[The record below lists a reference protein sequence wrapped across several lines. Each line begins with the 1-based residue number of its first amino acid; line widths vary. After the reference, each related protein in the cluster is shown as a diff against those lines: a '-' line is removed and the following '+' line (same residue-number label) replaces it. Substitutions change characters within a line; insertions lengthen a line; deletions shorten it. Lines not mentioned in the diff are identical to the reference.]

1 MRIRIEVQS
10 ALDKFILPQGYN
22 PYVQGLVNAC
32 IPEDIKWS
40 GIATGTEEAHFKLFT
55 FSQLYA
61 KSVERIDIAPRDG
74 VEADGHVL
82 YQLVMSSPV
91 WFYLS
96 SPSPEFIEALTPRL
110 QQAHDLHLERNLVQS
125 VRVVAAYP
133 VTIPTHGLVTWRI
146 RTISP
151 ITVYQSE
158 SKDSNSAHY
167 FAPDDPLFS
176 KIVLDNAVRKYYAW
190 TQEKAPS
197 DGFSISC
204 LDHTPHL
211 AVISFKDTPVHGYT
225 GRFQL
230 TGDAKL
236 LSFLYES
243 GLGGKNS
250 HGFGMFDI
258 APEGEDDAHWRRRTE
273 EESHE
278 TRRTPSI
285 PMAAAD
291 QDRPDRHERSDN
303 RGQEGHVWH
312 GEHHGAAGESS
323 SSRSPGSR
331 DDRTHTSRPRPQGE
345 HADRPH
351 TERSASDRPRT
362 DRPYSDRPHTDRP
375 SSDRPYSERSHTDR
389 PSSDRPHTDRPY
401 SDGPHTERSASDRP
415 RTDRPYSDR
424 LHTDRPSS
432 DRPYS
437 ERSHTDRPSSD
448 RPHTD
453 RPYSDGP
460 HTERSASD
468 RPRTDRPYSDRL
480 HTDRPYA
487 ERPRTEAP
495 RLDGTPGTSR
505 GTGRPGTDNRR
516 FQSSPRGGT
525 SDRRGSRGTEEPHRK
540 FVSRYAPDI
549 KPVSHEKAATGSYS
563 IWDGKAKTEL
573 PRFVRPDGTESTGGP
588 RPNEHRGGPRPGAS
602 SRSSSGDGRPP
613 GDRRGGSFGT
623 SRPGGSSGSV
633 HRPSGGHGDPR
644 DHRGSKSGPYNH

>member
-22 PYVQGLVNAC
+22 PYVQGLINAC

-61 KSVERIDIAPRDG
+61 KSVERIDTAPRA
-74 VEADGHVL
+74 EAENDGHVH

-110 QQAHDLHLERNLVQS
+110 EQAHDLHLERNLVQS
-125 VRVVAAYP
+125 VRVAAAYL
-133 VTIPTHGLVTWRI
+133 VTLPTHGLVSWRI

-167 FAPDDPLFS
+167 FAPDDPLFA
-176 KIVLDNAVRKYYAW
+176 KLVLDNAVRKYYAW

-258 APEGEDDAHWRRRTE
+258 VPEGEDDAHWRRRTE
-273 EESHE
+273 EESRE
-278 TRRTPSI
+278 VRKAPSTS
-285 PMAAAD
+285 MAAAD
-291 QDRPDRHERSDN
+291 QEKPDRRERSDN

-312 GEHHGAAGESS
+312 GEHHGATEQTGPSKSS
-323 SSRSPGSR
+323 GSR
-331 DDRTHTSRPRPQGE
+331 DDRTHTSRPHTQGE
-345 HADRPH
+345 H
-351 TERSASDRPRT
+351 SDRPRT
-362 DRPYSDRPHTDRP
+362 DRPYSDRPHT
-375 SSDRPYSERSHTDR
+375 
-389 PSSDRPHTDRPY
+389 
-401 SDGPHTERSASDRP
+401 ERSASDRP
-415 RTDRPYSDR
+415 
-424 LHTDRPSS
+424 HTDKAYV
-432 DRPYS
+432 D
-437 ERSHTDRPSSD
+437 
-448 RPHTD
+448 
-453 RPYSDGP
+453 
-460 HTERSASD
+460 
-468 RPRTDRPYSDRL
+468 
-480 HTDRPYA
+480 
-487 ERPRTEAP
+487 RPRTEAP

-516 FQSSPRGGT
+516 VQSSPRGGS
-525 SDRRGSRGTEEPHRK
+525 SDRRGPRGTEEPRRK

-549 KPVSHEKAATGSYS
+549 KPVSHEKASTGSYS
-563 IWDGKAKTEL
+563 IWDGKAKAEL

-588 RPNEHRGGPRPGAS
+588 RPNEHRGGPHPSAS
-602 SRSSSGDGRPP
+602 AHSSSGDGRPQ
-613 GDRRGGSFGT
+613 GDRRGGSFGA
-623 SRPGGSSGSV
+623 SRPAGSSGSV

>member
-74 VEADGHVL
+74 VEADGHVH

-96 SPSPEFIEALTPRL
+96 SPSPEFIEALVPRL
-110 QQAHDLHLERNLVQS
+110 EQAHDLHLERNLVQS

-167 FAPDDPLFS
+167 FAPDDPLFA
-176 KIVLDNAVRKYYAW
+176 KLVLDNAVRKYYAW

-278 TRRTPSI
+278 VRRTPST

-291 QDRPDRHERSDN
+291 QDRPDRRERSDN

-312 GEHHGAAGESS
+312 GEHHGAAGESNP
-323 SSRSPGSR
+323 SRSAGSR

-345 HADRPH
+345 YL
-351 TERSASDRPRT
+351 DRPRT
-362 DRPYSDRPHTDRP
+362 DRPYSDRPHT
-375 SSDRPYSERSHTDR
+375 ERSA
-389 PSSDRPHTDRPY
+389 SDRPHTDRPY
-401 SDGPHTERSASDRP
+401 TDRP
-415 RTDRPYSDR
+415 RT
-424 LHTDRPSS
+424 
-432 DRPYS
+432 
-437 ERSHTDRPSSD
+437 E
-448 RPHTD
+448 
-453 RPYSDGP
+453 G
-460 HTERSASD
+460 
-468 RPRTDRPYSDRL
+468 
-480 HTDRPYA
+480 
-487 ERPRTEAP
+487 P

-516 FQSSPRGGT
+516 FESSARSGS
-525 SDRRGSRGTEEPHRK
+525 SDRRGPRGTEEPRRK

-588 RPNEHRGGPRPGAS
+588 RPNEHRAGPRPGTS
-602 SRSSSGDGRPP
+602 GRSSSGDGRPQ
-613 GDRRGGSFGT
+613 GDRHGGSFGA

-644 DHRGSKSGPYNH
+644 DHRGSKDGPYNH

>member
-74 VEADGHVL
+74 VEADGHVH

-96 SPSPEFIEALTPRL
+96 SPSPEFIEALVPRL
-110 QQAHDLHLERNLVQS
+110 EQAHDLHLERNLVQS

-167 FAPDDPLFS
+167 FAPDDPLFA
-176 KIVLDNAVRKYYAW
+176 KLVLDNAVRKYYAW

-258 APEGEDDAHWRRRTE
+258 VPEGEDDAHWRRRTE
-273 EESHE
+273 EDTHE
-278 TRRTPSI
+278 VRRAPSTPI
-285 PMAAAD
+285 AAAD
-291 QDRPDRHERSDN
+291 QERPDRRERSDN

-312 GEHHGAAGESS
+312 GEHHGATGQTSS
-323 SSRSPGSR
+323 SKSEGSR

-345 HADRPH
+345 HSDRPRTDRPQSDRPH
-351 TERSASDRPRT
+351 TERSASDRPHTDKPYSDRPRT
-362 DRPYSDRPHTDRP
+362 DRPYSDRPK
-375 SSDRPYSERSHTDR
+375 
-389 PSSDRPHTDRPY
+389 
-401 SDGPHTERSASDRP
+401 TE
-415 RTDRPYSDR
+415 
-424 LHTDRPSS
+424 
-432 DRPYS
+432 
-437 ERSHTDRPSSD
+437 
-448 RPHTD
+448 
-453 RPYSDGP
+453 G
-460 HTERSASD
+460 
-468 RPRTDRPYSDRL
+468 
-480 HTDRPYA
+480 
-487 ERPRTEAP
+487 P

-505 GTGRPGTDNRR
+505 GTGRLGTDNRR
-516 FQSSPRGGT
+516 SQSSPRGGT
-525 SDRRGSRGTEEPHRK
+525 SDRRGPRGTEEPHRK

-563 IWDGKAKTEL
+563 IWDSKAKTEL

-602 SRSSSGDGRPP
+602 GRSSSGEGRPQ
-613 GDRRGGSFGT
+613 GDRRGGSFGA
-623 SRPGGSSGSV
+623 SRPSGSSGSV

>member
-74 VEADGHVL
+74 AESDGHVH

-96 SPSPEFIEALTPRL
+96 SPSPEFIEALVPRL
-110 QQAHDLHLERNLVQS
+110 EQAHDLHLERNLVQS
-125 VRVVAAYP
+125 VRVIAAYP
-133 VTIPTHGLVTWRI
+133 VTIPTHGLLSWRI

-151 ITVYQSE
+151 VTVYQSE

-167 FAPDDPLFS
+167 FAPDDPLFA
-176 KIVLDNAVRKYYAW
+176 KLILDNAVRKYYAW

-197 DGFSISC
+197 DGFSITC

-273 EESHE
+273 EESRE
-278 TRRTPSI
+278 VRRVSSR

-291 QDRPDRHERSDN
+291 QEKPDRHERSDN
-303 RGQEGHVWH
+303 RGQEGRVWH
-312 GEHHGAAGESS
+312 GEHHGATGQTGSS
-323 SSRSPGSR
+323 KSPGSR
-331 DDRTHTSRPRPQGE
+331 DDRKHTSRPRPQGGQSDHP
-345 HADRPH
+345 HAERPYSDRPH

-375 SSDRPYSERSHTDR
+375 T
-389 PSSDRPHTDRPY
+389 
-401 SDGPHTERSASDRP
+401 SDRP
-415 RTDRPYSDR
+415 RTDRPY
-424 LHTDRPSS
+424 
-432 DRPYS
+432 
-437 ERSHTDRPSSD
+437 
-448 RPHTD
+448 
-453 RPYSDGP
+453 
-460 HTERSASD
+460 AD
-468 RPRTDRPYSDRL
+468 RPRT
-480 HTDRPYA
+480 
-487 ERPRTEAP
+487 EGP
-495 RLDGTPGTSR
+495 RLDGTPATSR
-505 GTGRPGTDNRR
+505 GTGRPGTDSRK
-516 FQSSPRGGT
+516 FQSA
-525 SDRRGSRGTEEPHRK
+525 SRGPSDHRGPRNSEEPHRK

-588 RPNEHRGGPRPGAS
+588 RPNEHRGGPRPGTS
-602 SRSSSGDGRPP
+602 GRSSSGDGRSQS
-613 GDRRGGSFGT
+613 DRRGGSPGA
-623 SRPGGSSGSV
+623 SRPTGSSGSV

-644 DHRGSKSGPYNH
+644 DHRSSRSGPYNH

>member
-61 KSVERIDIAPRDG
+61 KSVERIDIAPREG
-74 VEADGHVL
+74 VESDGHVH

-96 SPSPEFIEALTPRL
+96 SPSPEFIQALSPRL
-110 QQAHDLHLERNLVQS
+110 EKAHDLHLERNLVQS
-125 VRVVAAYP
+125 VRVSSAYP
-133 VTIPTHGLVTWRI
+133 VAIPDHGLVTWRI
-146 RTISP
+146 RTVSP

-158 SKDSNSAHY
+158 SKDSNSARY
-167 FAPDDPLFS
+167 FAPDDPMFAKL
-176 KIVLDNAVRKYYAW
+176 VLDNAVRKYYAW

-197 DGFSISC
+197 DGFSITC

-230 TGDAKL
+230 TGDARL
-236 LSFLYES
+236 LAFLYES

-273 EESHE
+273 EESRE
-278 TRRTPSI
+278 VRRAPAT

-291 QDRPDRHERSDN
+291 QERPDHRERSDN

-312 GEHHGAAGESS
+312 GEHHGTGGQSS
-323 SSRSPGSR
+323 SSRSAGSR
-331 DDRTHTSRPRPQGE
+331 DDRTHAARPRPQGE
-345 HADRPH
+345 Q
-351 TERSASDRPRT
+351 
-362 DRPYSDRPHTDRP
+362 SDRPHTDHPR
-375 SSDRPYSERSHTDR
+375 
-389 PSSDRPHTDRPY
+389 
-401 SDGPHTERSASDRP
+401 SDRP
-415 RTDRPYSDR
+415 RTE
-424 LHTDRPSS
+424 T
-432 DRPYS
+432 
-437 ERSHTDRPSSD
+437 
-448 RPHTD
+448 
-453 RPYSDGP
+453 
-460 HTERSASD
+460 
-468 RPRTDRPYSDRL
+468 
-480 HTDRPYA
+480 
-487 ERPRTEAP
+487 P
-495 RLDGTPGTSR
+495 RLDGTPSRSR
-505 GTGRPGTDNRR
+505 GTGRPGSDSRK
-516 FQSSPRGGT
+516 FQSASRGGT
-525 SDRRGSRGTEEPHRK
+525 PERRGPRGTEEPRRK

-573 PRFVRPDGTESTGGP
+573 PRFIRPDGTESTGGP
-588 RPNEHRGGPRPGAS
+588 RPNEHRGGPRPGSAD
-602 SRSSSGDGRPP
+602 RSSSGDGRSR
-613 GDRRGGSFGT
+613 GDKRGGSFGAA
-623 SRPGGSSGSV
+623 RPGANPGSV

-644 DHRGSKSGPYNH
+644 DHRGSKSGPYSH

>member
-74 VEADGHVL
+74 VEADGHVH
-82 YQLVMSSPV
+82 YQLVMSSPA

-96 SPSPEFIEALTPRL
+96 SPSPEFIEALVPRL
-110 QQAHDLHLERNLVQS
+110 EQAHDLHLERNLVQS

-158 SKDSNSAHY
+158 GKDNNSAHY
-167 FAPDDPLFS
+167 FAPDDPLFA
-176 KIVLDNAVRKYYAW
+176 KLVLDNAVRKYYAW

-258 APEGEDDAHWRRRTE
+258 APEGEDDAHWHRRTE
-273 EESHE
+273 ED
-278 TRRTPSI
+278 TREVHRTPPT

-291 QDRPDRHERSDN
+291 QERPGRHERSDS

-312 GEHHGAAGESS
+312 GEHHSATGESS
-323 SSRSPGSR
+323 SSRSTGSR
-331 DDRTHTSRPRPQGE
+331 DDRTHASRPHLQGE
-345 HADRPH
+345 HSDRPYSDRPH
-351 TERSASDRPRT
+351 TERSASDRPHTDRPYSDRART
-362 DRPYSDRPHTDRP
+362 DRPYSDRPK
-375 SSDRPYSERSHTDR
+375 
-389 PSSDRPHTDRPY
+389 
-401 SDGPHTERSASDRP
+401 
-415 RTDRPYSDR
+415 
-424 LHTDRPSS
+424 
-432 DRPYS
+432 
-437 ERSHTDRPSSD
+437 
-448 RPHTD
+448 
-453 RPYSDGP
+453 
-460 HTERSASD
+460 
-468 RPRTDRPYSDRL
+468 
-480 HTDRPYA
+480 A
-487 ERPRTEAP
+487 EGP

-505 GTGRPGTDNRR
+505 GTGRPGKDSRGS
-516 FQSSPRGGT
+516 QASPRGGS
-525 SDRRGSRGTEEPHRK
+525 SDHRGPRGTEEPRRK

-588 RPNEHRGGPRPGAS
+588 RPNEHRGGPRPGVS
-602 SRSSSGDGRPP
+602 GRSSSGDARSQS
-613 GDRRGGSFGT
+613 DRRGGSFGA
-623 SRPGGSSGSV
+623 SRPGGSPGSV

-644 DHRGSKSGPYNH
+644 DHRGSKGGPYNH

>member
-61 KSVERIDIAPRDG
+61 KSVERIDITPREG
-74 VEADGHVL
+74 VETDGHVH

-96 SPSPEFIEALTPRL
+96 SPSPEFIEALVPRL
-110 QQAHDLHLERNLVQS
+110 EQAHDLHLERNLVQS

-158 SKDSNSAHY
+158 IKDSNSAHY
-167 FAPDDPLFS
+167 FAPDDPLFA
-176 KIVLDNAVRKYYAW
+176 KLVLDNAVRKYYAW

-278 TRRTPSI
+278 TRRTPST

-291 QDRPDRHERSDN
+291 QEKPDRHEHSDN

-375 SSDRPYSERSHTDR
+375 
-389 PSSDRPHTDRPY
+389 
-401 SDGPHTERSASDRP
+401 
-415 RTDRPYSDR
+415 
-424 LHTDRPSS
+424 
-432 DRPYS
+432 
-437 ERSHTDRPSSD
+437 
-448 RPHTD
+448 
-453 RPYSDGP
+453 
-460 HTERSASD
+460 
-468 RPRTDRPYSDRL
+468 
-480 HTDRPYA
+480 YA

-516 FQSSPRGGT
+516 FQSSARSGS
-525 SDRRGSRGTEEPHRK
+525 SDRRGPRGAEEPRRK

-588 RPNEHRGGPRPGAS
+588 RPNEHRAGPRPGAS
-602 SRSSSGDGRPP
+602 GHASSGDGHPQS
-613 GDRRGGSFGT
+613 DRRGGSFGA
-623 SRPGGSSGSV
+623 SRPGASSGSV

-644 DHRGSKSGPYNH
+644 DHRGSKGGPYNH

>member
-74 VEADGHVL
+74 VEADGHVH

-96 SPSPEFIEALTPRL
+96 SPSPEFIEALVPRL
-110 QQAHDLHLERNLVQS
+110 EQAHDLHLERNLVQS

-273 EESHE
+273 EESRE
-278 TRRTPSI
+278 VRRAPST

-291 QDRPDRHERSDN
+291 QEKPDRRERSDN

-312 GEHHGAAGESS
+312 GEHHGATGQTSS
-323 SSRSPGSR
+323 SKSAGSR

-345 HADRPH
+345 HSDRPRTDRPQSDRPH
-351 TERSASDRPRT
+351 TERSASDRPHT
-362 DRPYSDRPHTDRP
+362 DRPYSDRPRTDRP
-375 SSDRPYSERSHTDR
+375 SSDRP
-389 PSSDRPHTDRPY
+389 
-401 SDGPHTERSASDRP
+401 
-415 RTDRPYSDR
+415 
-424 LHTDRPSS
+424 
-432 DRPYS
+432 
-437 ERSHTDRPSSD
+437 
-448 RPHTD
+448 
-453 RPYSDGP
+453 
-460 HTERSASD
+460 
-468 RPRTDRPYSDRL
+468 
-480 HTDRPYA
+480 
-487 ERPRTEAP
+487 RTEGP

-602 SRSSSGDGRPP
+602 GGSSSGGGRPQ
-613 GDRRGGSFGT
+613 GDRRGGSFGA
-623 SRPGGSSGSV
+623 SRPSGSSGSV

>member
-74 VEADGHVL
+74 VEADGHVH

-96 SPSPEFIEALTPRL
+96 SPSPEFIEALVPRL
-110 QQAHDLHLERNLVQS
+110 EQAHDLHLERNLVQS

-158 SKDSNSAHY
+158 IKDSNSAHY
-167 FAPDDPLFS
+167 FAPDDPLFA
-176 KIVLDNAVRKYYAW
+176 KLVLDNAVRKYYAW

-273 EESHE
+273 EESRE
-278 TRRTPSI
+278 VRRVPST

-291 QDRPDRHERSDN
+291 QEKPDRRERSDN

-323 SSRSPGSR
+323 SSRSSGSR

-351 TERSASDRPRT
+351 TERSASDRPHTDRPYSDRPRTDRPQSDRPHTERSASDRPHT

-375 SSDRPYSERSHTDR
+375 SSDRP
-389 PSSDRPHTDRPY
+389 HTDRPY
-401 SDGPHTERSASDRP
+401 SDRPHTERSASDHP
-415 RTDRPYSDR
+415 R
-424 LHTDRPSS
+424 
-432 DRPYS
+432 
-437 ERSHTDRPSSD
+437 
-448 RPHTD
+448 
-453 RPYSDGP
+453 
-460 HTERSASD
+460 
-468 RPRTDRPYSDRL
+468 
-480 HTDRPYA
+480 TDRPYA

-516 FQSSPRGGT
+516 FQSSARSGS
-525 SDRRGSRGTEEPHRK
+525 SDRRGPRGTAEPHRK
-540 FVSRYAPDI
+540 
-549 KPVSHEKAATGSYS
+549 
-563 IWDGKAKTEL
+563 
-573 PRFVRPDGTESTGGP
+573 
-588 RPNEHRGGPRPGAS
+588 
-602 SRSSSGDGRPP
+602 
-613 GDRRGGSFGT
+613 
-623 SRPGGSSGSV
+623 
-633 HRPSGGHGDPR
+633 
-644 DHRGSKSGPYNH
+644 

>member
-74 VEADGHVL
+74 VEADGHVH

-96 SPSPEFIEALTPRL
+96 SPSPEFIEALVPRL
-110 QQAHDLHLERNLVQS
+110 EQAHDLHLERNLVQS

-167 FAPDDPLFS
+167 FAPDDPLFA
-176 KIVLDNAVRKYYAW
+176 KLVLDNAVRKYYAW

-278 TRRTPSI
+278 VHRTPST

-291 QDRPDRHERSDN
+291 QDRPDRRERSDN

-312 GEHHGAAGESS
+312 GEHHSAAGESNP
-323 SSRSPGSR
+323 SRSAGSR

-345 HADRPH
+345 Y
-351 TERSASDRPRT
+351 SDRPRT
-362 DRPYSDRPHTDRP
+362 DRPYSDRPHT
-375 SSDRPYSERSHTDR
+375 ERSA
-389 PSSDRPHTDRPY
+389 SDRPHTDRPY
-401 SDGPHTERSASDRP
+401 ADRP
-415 RTDRPYSDR
+415 RT
-424 LHTDRPSS
+424 
-432 DRPYS
+432 
-437 ERSHTDRPSSD
+437 E
-448 RPHTD
+448 
-453 RPYSDGP
+453 G
-460 HTERSASD
+460 
-468 RPRTDRPYSDRL
+468 
-480 HTDRPYA
+480 
-487 ERPRTEAP
+487 P

-516 FQSSPRGGT
+516 FESSARSGS
-525 SDRRGSRGTEEPHRK
+525 SDRRGPRGTEEPRRK

-563 IWDGKAKTEL
+563 IWDGKAKAEL

-588 RPNEHRGGPRPGAS
+588 RPNEHHGGPRPGAS
-602 SRSSSGDGRPP
+602 GRSSSGDGHPQ
-613 GDRRGGSFGT
+613 GDRHGGSFGA

-644 DHRGSKSGPYNH
+644 DHRGSKGGPYNH

>member
-10 ALDKFILPQGYN
+10 ALGKFILPQGYN

-61 KSVERIDIAPRDG
+61 KSVERIDVAPRG
-74 VEADGHVL
+74 EAEGDGHVH

-96 SPSPEFIEALTPRL
+96 SPSPEFIQALAPRL
-110 QQAHDLHLERNLVQS
+110 EQAHDLHLERNLVQS
-125 VRVVAAYP
+125 VRVSAAYA

-158 SKDSNSAHY
+158 NKDSNSARY

-211 AVISFKDTPVHGYT
+211 AVISFKDTPVRGYT
-225 GRFQL
+225 GHFQL
-230 TGDAKL
+230 TGDVKL

-273 EESHE
+273 EDTHE
-278 TRRTPSI
+278 VRRIPSA
-285 PMAAAD
+285 PPAAAD
-291 QDRPDRHERSDN
+291 QEQPDRHGRSDS

-312 GEHHGAAGESS
+312 GEHHAAGQNS
-323 SSRSPGSR
+323 SSRSAGSR
-331 DDRTHTSRPRPQGE
+331 DDRTHASSPRPQGE
-345 HADRPH
+345 HSDRPRSDRPH
-351 TERSASDRPRT
+351 TERSTSDRPHSDRSRT
-362 DRPYSDRPHTDRP
+362 DRPYSDRPK
-375 SSDRPYSERSHTDR
+375 
-389 PSSDRPHTDRPY
+389 
-401 SDGPHTERSASDRP
+401 TE
-415 RTDRPYSDR
+415 
-424 LHTDRPSS
+424 
-432 DRPYS
+432 
-437 ERSHTDRPSSD
+437 
-448 RPHTD
+448 
-453 RPYSDGP
+453 G
-460 HTERSASD
+460 
-468 RPRTDRPYSDRL
+468 
-480 HTDRPYA
+480 
-487 ERPRTEAP
+487 P

-505 GTGRPGTDNRR
+505 GTRRPSKDSRG
-516 FQSSPRGGT
+516 FQSSPRSGS
-525 SDRRGSRGTEEPHRK
+525 SDRRSPRGTEEPRRK

-588 RPNEHRGGPRPGAS
+588 RPNEHRGGPRSGAS
-602 SRSSSGDGRPP
+602 GHSSSGGRRPQ
-613 GDRRGGSFGT
+613 GDRRTGSFGA
-623 SRPGGSSGSV
+623 SKSSGSSGSV

-644 DHRGSKSGPYNH
+644 DHRGSKGGPYNH

>member
-1 MRIRIEVQS
+1 MRIRVEVQS

-74 VEADGHVL
+74 VEADGHVH

-96 SPSPEFIEALTPRL
+96 SPSPEFIEALVPRL
-110 QQAHDLHLERNLVQS
+110 EQAHDLHLERNLVQS

-133 VTIPTHGLVTWRI
+133 VTIPTHGLVTWKI

-167 FAPDDPLFS
+167 FAPDDPLFA
-176 KIVLDNAVRKYYAW
+176 KLVLDNAVRKYYAW

-273 EESHE
+273 EESRE
-278 TRRTPSI
+278 VRRAPST

-291 QDRPDRHERSDN
+291 QEKPDRRERSDN

-323 SSRSPGSR
+323 PSRSAGSR

-345 HADRPH
+345 HSDRPRTDRPQSDRPH
-351 TERSASDRPRT
+351 TERSASDRPHT
-362 DRPYSDRPHTDRP
+362 DRPYSDRPRTDRL
-375 SSDRPYSERSHTDR
+375 Y
-389 PSSDRPHTDRPY
+389 
-401 SDGPHTERSASDRP
+401 SDRP
-415 RTDRPYSDR
+415 RT
-424 LHTDRPSS
+424 
-432 DRPYS
+432 
-437 ERSHTDRPSSD
+437 E
-448 RPHTD
+448 
-453 RPYSDGP
+453 G
-460 HTERSASD
+460 
-468 RPRTDRPYSDRL
+468 
-480 HTDRPYA
+480 
-487 ERPRTEAP
+487 P

-505 GTGRPGTDNRR
+505 ATGRPGTDNRR

-525 SDRRGSRGTEEPHRK
+525 SDRRSPRGTEEPHRK

-602 SRSSSGDGRPP
+602 GRSSSGDGRPQ
-613 GDRRGGSFGT
+613 GDRRGGSFGA
-623 SRPGGSSGSV
+623 SKPGGSSGSV

>member
-61 KSVERIDIAPRDG
+61 KSVERIDIAPREG
-74 VEADGHVL
+74 AESDGHVH

-96 SPSPEFIEALTPRL
+96 SPSPEFIQALSPRL
-110 QQAHDLHLERNLVQS
+110 EKAHDLHLERNLVQS
-125 VRVVAAYP
+125 VRVSPAYP
-133 VTIPTHGLVTWRI
+133 VAIPDHGLVTWRI
-146 RTISP
+146 RTVSP

-158 SKDSNSAHY
+158 SKDSNSARY
-167 FAPDDPLFS
+167 FAPDDPLFA
-176 KIVLDNAVRKYYAW
+176 KLVLDNAVRKYYAW

-197 DGFSISC
+197 DGFSITC

-230 TGDAKL
+230 TGDARL
-236 LSFLYES
+236 LAFLYES

-273 EESHE
+273 EESRE
-278 TRRTPSI
+278 VRRAPATPI
-285 PMAAAD
+285 AAAD
-291 QDRPDRHERSDN
+291 QERPDHRDRSNN

-312 GEHHGAAGESS
+312 GEHHGTGGQSS
-323 SSRSPGSR
+323 SSRSAGSR
-331 DDRTHTSRPRPQGE
+331 DDRTHAAHPRPQGE
-345 HADRPH
+345 QSDRPRTDRPH

-362 DRPYSDRPHTDRP
+362 DRPYSDRP
-375 SSDRPYSERSHTDR
+375 
-389 PSSDRPHTDRPY
+389 
-401 SDGPHTERSASDRP
+401 
-415 RTDRPYSDR
+415 
-424 LHTDRPSS
+424 
-432 DRPYS
+432 
-437 ERSHTDRPSSD
+437 
-448 RPHTD
+448 
-453 RPYSDGP
+453 
-460 HTERSASD
+460 
-468 RPRTDRPYSDRL
+468 
-480 HTDRPYA
+480 
-487 ERPRTEAP
+487 RTETP
-495 RLDGTPGTSR
+495 RLDGTPSRSR
-505 GTGRPGTDNRR
+505 GTGRPGSDNRK
-516 FQSSPRGGT
+516 FQSASRGGT
-525 SDRRGSRGTEEPHRK
+525 SDRRGPRGTEEPRRK
-540 FVSRYAPDI
+540 FVSRYAPEI

-588 RPNEHRGGPRPGAS
+588 RPNEHRGGPRPGSAD
-602 SRSSSGDGRPP
+602 RSSSGDGRPR
-613 GDRRGGSFGT
+613 GDKRGGSFGAAK
-623 SRPGGSSGSV
+623 PGVSPGSV

>member
-61 KSVERIDIAPRDG
+61 KSVERIDIASRDG
-74 VEADGHVL
+74 AEADGHVH

-96 SPSPEFIEALTPRL
+96 SPSPEFIEALSPRL
-110 QQAHDLHLERNLVQS
+110 EQAHDLHLERNLVQS

-167 FAPDDPLFS
+167 FAPDDPLFA
-176 KIVLDNAVRKYYAW
+176 KLVLDNAVRKYYAW

-258 APEGEDDAHWRRRTE
+258 ASEGEDDAHWRHRTE
-273 EESHE
+273 EDTHE
-278 TRRTPSI
+278 VSRTPST

-291 QDRPDRHERSDN
+291 QDRPDRRERSNN

-312 GEHHGAAGESS
+312 GEHHGTAGESS
-323 SSRSPGSR
+323 PSRSAGSR
-331 DDRTHTSRPRPQGE
+331 DDRTHASRPRPQGE
-345 HADRPH
+345 H
-351 TERSASDRPRT
+351 SDHPRT
-362 DRPYSDRPHTDRP
+362 DRPY
-375 SSDRPYSERSHTDR
+375 
-389 PSSDRPHTDRPY
+389 
-401 SDGPHTERSASDRP
+401 ADRP
-415 RTDRPYSDR
+415 RT
-424 LHTDRPSS
+424 
-432 DRPYS
+432 
-437 ERSHTDRPSSD
+437 E
-448 RPHTD
+448 
-453 RPYSDGP
+453 G
-460 HTERSASD
+460 
-468 RPRTDRPYSDRL
+468 
-480 HTDRPYA
+480 
-487 ERPRTEAP
+487 P
-495 RLDGTPGTSR
+495 RLDGTSGARR
-505 GTGRPGTDNRR
+505 GTGRPGKDS
-516 FQSSPRGGT
+516 QGSQASPRGGS
-525 SDRRGSRGTEEPHRK
+525 SDRRGPRGTEEPRRK

-588 RPNEHRGGPRPGAS
+588 RPNEHRAGPRSGAS
-602 SRSSSGDGRPP
+602 GRSSSGDGRPQ
-613 GDRRGGSFGT
+613 GDRRGGSFGA
-623 SRPGGSSGSV
+623 SRPSGSPGSV

-644 DHRGSKSGPYNH
+644 DHRGSRGGPYNH

>member
-74 VEADGHVL
+74 VEADGHVH

-96 SPSPEFIEALTPRL
+96 SPSPEFIEALVPRL
-110 QQAHDLHLERNLVQS
+110 EQAHDLHLERNLVQS

-204 LDHTPHL
+204 LDRTPHL

-273 EESHE
+273 EESRE
-278 TRRTPSI
+278 VRRAPSTPI
-285 PMAAAD
+285 AAAD
-291 QDRPDRHERSDN
+291 QEKPDRPERSSS

-312 GEHHGAAGESS
+312 GEHHGATGQTSS
-323 SSRSPGSR
+323 SKSAGSR

-345 HADRPH
+345 HSDRPRTDRPQSDRPH
-351 TERSASDRPRT
+351 TERSASDRPHT
-362 DRPYSDRPHTDRP
+362 DRPYSDRPRTDRP
-375 SSDRPYSERSHTDR
+375 SSDRP
-389 PSSDRPHTDRPY
+389 
-401 SDGPHTERSASDRP
+401 
-415 RTDRPYSDR
+415 
-424 LHTDRPSS
+424 
-432 DRPYS
+432 
-437 ERSHTDRPSSD
+437 
-448 RPHTD
+448 
-453 RPYSDGP
+453 
-460 HTERSASD
+460 
-468 RPRTDRPYSDRL
+468 
-480 HTDRPYA
+480 
-487 ERPRTEAP
+487 RTEGP

-516 FQSSPRGGT
+516 FQSSPRNGT
-525 SDRRGSRGTEEPHRK
+525 SDRRGPRGTEEPHRK

-602 SRSSSGDGRPP
+602 GGSSSGGGRPQ
-613 GDRRGGSFGT
+613 GDRRGGSFGA
-623 SRPGGSSGSV
+623 SRPSGSSGSV

>member
-61 KSVERIDIAPRDG
+61 KSVERIDITPRDG
-74 VEADGHVL
+74 VETDGHVH

-96 SPSPEFIEALTPRL
+96 SPSPDFIEALVPRL
-110 QQAHDLHLERNLVQS
+110 EQAHDLHLERNLVQS

-158 SKDSNSAHY
+158 IKDSNSAHY
-167 FAPDDPLFS
+167 FAPDDPLFA
-176 KIVLDNAVRKYYAW
+176 KLVLDNAVRKYYAW

-278 TRRTPSI
+278 TRRTPST

-291 QDRPDRHERSDN
+291 QEKPDRHEHSDN

-312 GEHHGAAGESS
+312 GEHHGAAGENS

-362 DRPYSDRPHTDRP
+362 DRSA
-375 SSDRPYSERSHTDR
+375 
-389 PSSDRPHTDRPY
+389 SDRPHTDRPY
-401 SDGPHTERSASDRP
+401 S
-415 RTDRPYSDR
+415 
-424 LHTDRPSS
+424 
-432 DRPYS
+432 
-437 ERSHTDRPSSD
+437 
-448 RPHTD
+448 
-453 RPYSDGP
+453 
-460 HTERSASD
+460 
-468 RPRTDRPYSDRL
+468 
-480 HTDRPYA
+480 

-588 RPNEHRGGPRPGAS
+588 RPNEHRAGPRPGS
-602 SRSSSGDGRPP
+602 SGHASSGDGRSQS
-613 GDRRGGSFGT
+613 DRRGGSFGA
-623 SRPGGSSGSV
+623 SRPGASSGSV

-644 DHRGSKSGPYNH
+644 DHRGSKGGPYNH

>member
-74 VEADGHVL
+74 VEADGHVH

-167 FAPDDPLFS
+167 FAPDDPLFA
-176 KIVLDNAVRKYYAW
+176 KLVLDNAVRKYYAW

-273 EESHE
+273 EDTHE
-278 TRRTPSI
+278 VHRTPST

-291 QDRPDRHERSDN
+291 QERPDRPERSSS

-323 SSRSPGSR
+323 PSRSAGSR

-345 HADRPH
+345 HSDRPQSDRPH
-351 TERSASDRPRT
+351 TERSASDRPHT
-362 DRPYSDRPHTDRP
+362 DRPYSDRPRTDRA
-375 SSDRPYSERSHTDR
+375 Y
-389 PSSDRPHTDRPY
+389 
-401 SDGPHTERSASDRP
+401 SDRP
-415 RTDRPYSDR
+415 RT
-424 LHTDRPSS
+424 
-432 DRPYS
+432 
-437 ERSHTDRPSSD
+437 E
-448 RPHTD
+448 
-453 RPYSDGP
+453 
-460 HTERSASD
+460 E
-468 RPRTDRPYSDRL
+468 
-480 HTDRPYA
+480 
-487 ERPRTEAP
+487 P

-505 GTGRPGTDNRR
+505 GTGRPGADNRR

-525 SDRRGSRGTEEPHRK
+525 SDRRGPRGTEEPHRK

-602 SRSSSGDGRPP
+602 GRSSSGDGRPQ
-613 GDRRGGSFGT
+613 GDRRGGSFGA
-623 SRPGGSSGSV
+623 SRPSGSSGSV

>member
-61 KSVERIDIAPRDG
+61 KSVERIDVGPQDKTG
-74 VEADGHVL
+74 GDGHVH

-96 SPSPEFIEALTPRL
+96 SPSAEFVEALIPRL
-110 QQAHDLHLERNLVQS
+110 EQAHDLHLERNLVKS
-125 VRVVAAYP
+125 VRVSVVHPASVP
-133 VTIPTHGLVTWRI
+133 SQGTVTWRI

-158 SKDSNSAHY
+158 NKDSNSAHY
-167 FAPDDPLFS
+167 FAPEDPAFS
-176 KIVLDNAVRKYYAW
+176 RIVLDNAVRKYYAW

-197 DGFSISC
+197 DGFAITC

-211 AVISFKDTPVHGYT
+211 AVISFKDTPIQGYT

-273 EESHE
+273 EGSREE
-278 TRRTPSI
+278 RVRPSA

-291 QDRPDRHERSDN
+291 QARPDHREHSDRRGSEERRNAVD
-303 RGQEGHVWH
+303 GH
-312 GEHHGAAGESS
+312 SP
-323 SSRSPGSR
+323 SRSSGSR
-331 DDRTHTSRPRPQGE
+331 DDRVHATHSHSR
-345 HADRPH
+345 
-351 TERSASDRPRT
+351 TEGSDRPRT
-362 DRPYSDRPHTDRP
+362 DRSTSDHRHSDRLH
-375 SSDRPYSERSHTDR
+375 SDRSHTN
-389 PSSDRPHTDRPY
+389 RPY
-401 SDGPHTERSASDRP
+401 SDGS
-415 RTDRPYSDR
+415 
-424 LHTDRPSS
+424 
-432 DRPYS
+432 
-437 ERSHTDRPSSD
+437 
-448 RPHTD
+448 
-453 RPYSDGP
+453 
-460 HTERSASD
+460 
-468 RPRTDRPYSDRL
+468 
-480 HTDRPYA
+480 
-487 ERPRTEAP
+487 RTEEP
-495 RLDGTPGTSR
+495 RLDGTPARSHSAGRPASDSRKFGSPARSNGSDRRTSR
-505 GTGRPGTDNRR
+505 GK
-516 FQSSPRGGT
+516 
-525 SDRRGSRGTEEPHRK
+525 EEPHRK

-549 KPVSHEKAATGSYS
+549 KTVSREKAATGSYS
-563 IWDGKAKTEL
+563 IWDGKTKADL
-573 PRFVRPDGTESTGGP
+573 PRFVRPDGTESTGAP
-588 RPNEHRGGPRPGAS
+588 RPNNRPSGFRSGS
-602 SRSSSGDGRPP
+602 SDRSSARDEHAQTG
-613 GDRRGGSFGT
+613 RRGGSFGAA
-623 SRPGGSSGSV
+623 RPTGSSGSV

-644 DHRGSKSGPYNH
+644 DHRGSKGGPHSR

>member
-61 KSVERIDIAPRDG
+61 KSVERIDVAPRD
-74 VEADGHVL
+74 EAQGDGHVH
-82 YQLVMSSPV
+82 YQLVLSSPV

-96 SPSPEFIEALTPRL
+96 SPSPEFIEALAPRL
-110 QQAHDLHLERNLVQS
+110 EQAHDLHLERNLVQS
-125 VRVVAAYP
+125 VRVSAAYP
-133 VTIPTHGLVTWRI
+133 VTIPAHGLVTWRI

-158 SKDSNSAHY
+158 SKDSNSARY
-167 FAPDDPLFS
+167 FAPGDPLFA

-197 DGFSISC
+197 DGFSITC

-211 AVISFKDTPVHGYT
+211 AVISFKDTPVRGYT

-273 EESHE
+273 EDTHE
-278 TRRTPSI
+278 VRRTPLT

-291 QDRPDRHERSDN
+291 QDRPDHRERSDS

-312 GEHHGAAGESS
+312 GEHHGTAGQNS
-323 SSRSPGSR
+323 SSRSAGSR
-331 DDRTHTSRPRPQGE
+331 DDRTHASRPHSQGE
-345 HADRPH
+345 H
-351 TERSASDRPRT
+351 SDRPRT
-362 DRPYSDRPHTDRP
+362 DRPYSDRPHT
-375 SSDRPYSERSHTDR
+375 ERSA
-389 PSSDRPHTDRPY
+389 SDRPHTDRPY
-401 SDGPHTERSASDRP
+401 SD
-415 RTDRPYSDR
+415 
-424 LHTDRPSS
+424 
-432 DRPYS
+432 
-437 ERSHTDRPSSD
+437 

-453 RPYSDGP
+453 RPYSD
-460 HTERSASD
+460 
-468 RPRTDRPYSDRL
+468 
-480 HTDRPYA
+480 
-487 ERPRTEAP
+487 RPRTEGP

-516 FQSSPRGGT
+516 FQSSPRGGS
-525 SDRRGSRGTEEPHRK
+525 SDRRGPRGTEEPRRK

-602 SRSSSGDGRPP
+602 GRSSSGDGRPQ
-613 GDRRGGSFGT
+613 GDRRGGSFGA
-623 SRPGGSSGSV
+623 SRPGGTPGSV

-644 DHRGSKSGPYNH
+644 DHRGSKGGPYNH

>member
-74 VEADGHVL
+74 VEADGHVH

-273 EESHE
+273 EESRE
-278 TRRTPSI
+278 VRRAPST

-291 QDRPDRHERSDN
+291 QEKPDRRERSDN

-312 GEHHGAAGESS
+312 GEHHGATGQTSS
-323 SSRSPGSR
+323 SKSAGSR

-345 HADRPH
+345 H
-351 TERSASDRPRT
+351 SDRPRT
-362 DRPYSDRPHTDRP
+362 DRPQSDRPHTE
-375 SSDRPYSERSHTDR
+375 SSA
-389 PSSDRPHTDRPY
+389 SDRPHTDRPY
-401 SDGPHTERSASDRP
+401 SDRP
-415 RTDRPYSDR
+415 R
-424 LHTDRPSS
+424 TDRPSS
-432 DRPYS
+432 DRP
-437 ERSHTDRPSSD
+437 
-448 RPHTD
+448 
-453 RPYSDGP
+453 
-460 HTERSASD
+460 
-468 RPRTDRPYSDRL
+468 
-480 HTDRPYA
+480 
-487 ERPRTEAP
+487 RTEGP

-516 FQSSPRGGT
+516 FQSSPRNGT
-525 SDRRGSRGTEEPHRK
+525 SDRRGPRGTEEPHRK

-602 SRSSSGDGRPP
+602 GRSSSGDGRPQ
-613 GDRRGGSFGT
+613 GDRRGGSFGA
-623 SRPGGSSGSV
+623 SRPSGSSGSV

>member
-1 MRIRIEVQS
+1 MRIRIEVKS

-74 VEADGHVL
+74 VESDGRVH

-96 SPSPEFIEALTPRL
+96 SPSPEFIEALVPRL
-110 QQAHDLHLERNLVQS
+110 EQAHDLHLERNLVPS

-133 VTIPTHGLVTWRI
+133 VTIPTHGLVTWKI

-167 FAPDDPLFS
+167 FAPDDPLFA
-176 KIVLDNAVRKYYAW
+176 KLVLDNAVRKYYAW

-250 HGFGMFDI
+250 HGFGMFDV

-273 EESHE
+273 EESRE
-278 TRRTPSI
+278 VRRVPST

-291 QDRPDRHERSDN
+291 QDRPDRHERSAN

-312 GEHHGAAGESS
+312 GEHHGAAGQTGSS
-323 SSRSPGSR
+323 KSAGSR
-331 DDRTHTSRPRPQGE
+331 DDRTDASRPHTEHAASDRP
-345 HADRPH
+345 HADRPASDRPRTDRPH
-351 TERSASDRPRT
+351 ADRPASDRPRT
-362 DRPYSDRPHTDRP
+362 DRPYSDRPHTERS
-375 SSDRPYSERSHTDR
+375 SSDRPRTDR
-389 PSSDRPHTDRPY
+389 PF
-401 SDGPHTERSASDRP
+401 SDRP
-415 RTDRPYSDR
+415 RTDRPYSD
-424 LHTDRPSS
+424 
-432 DRPYS
+432 
-437 ERSHTDRPSSD
+437 
-448 RPHTD
+448 
-453 RPYSDGP
+453 G
-460 HTERSASD
+460 
-468 RPRTDRPYSDRL
+468 
-480 HTDRPYA
+480 
-487 ERPRTEAP
+487 PRTESP

-505 GTGRPGTDNRR
+505 GTGRPGSDNRR
-516 FQSSPRGGT
+516 FQSSPRSGT
-525 SDRRGSRGTEEPHRK
+525 SDRKGPRGAEEPRRK

-588 RPNEHRGGPRPGAS
+588 RPNEHRAGPRPGTS
-602 SRSSSGDGRPP
+602 GHSSSGDGRPE
-613 GDRRGGSFGT
+613 GDRRGGSFGA
-623 SRPGGSSGSV
+623 SRPSGSSGSV

>member
-61 KSVERIDIAPRDG
+61 KSVERIDISPRDG
-74 VEADGHVL
+74 AESDGHVH

-96 SPSPEFIEALTPRL
+96 SPSPEFIEALVPRL
-110 QQAHDLHLERNLVQS
+110 EQAHDLHLERNLVQS
-125 VRVVAAYP
+125 VRVAAAYP
-133 VTIPTHGLVTWRI
+133 VTIPTHGLVSWRI

-158 SKDSNSAHY
+158 SKDSNSARY
-167 FAPDDPLFS
+167 FAPDDPLFA
-176 KIVLDNAVRKYYAW
+176 KLVLDNAVRKYYAW

-197 DGFSISC
+197 DGFSITC

-273 EESHE
+273 EESREVH
-278 TRRTPSI
+278 RVPSR

-291 QDRPDRHERSDN
+291 QEKPDRHERSDN

-312 GEHHGAAGESS
+312 GEHHGASGQTGSS
-323 SSRSPGSR
+323 KSAGSR
-331 DDRTHTSRPRPQGE
+331 DDRTHISRPHTDRPASDHPRTE
-345 HADRPH
+345 RPYSDRPH
-351 TERSASDRPRT
+351 TEHSVSDRTHTDRPTSDRADHPYSGRPRAERSASDRPRT
-362 DRPYSDRPHTDRP
+362 DRPYSD
-375 SSDRPYSERSHTDR
+375 
-389 PSSDRPHTDRPY
+389 
-401 SDGPHTERSASDRP
+401 
-415 RTDRPYSDR
+415 
-424 LHTDRPSS
+424 
-432 DRPYS
+432 
-437 ERSHTDRPSSD
+437 
-448 RPHTD
+448 
-453 RPYSDGP
+453 
-460 HTERSASD
+460 
-468 RPRTDRPYSDRL
+468 
-480 HTDRPYA
+480 
-487 ERPRTEAP
+487 RPRTEAP

-505 GTGRPGTDNRR
+505 GTGRPGTDNRK
-516 FQSSPRGGT
+516 FQSASRGP
-525 SDRRGSRGTEEPHRK
+525 SDRRGPRSSEEPHRK

-588 RPNEHRGGPRPGAS
+588 RPNEHRGGPRPGTS
-602 SRSSSGDGRPP
+602 DRSSSGDGRSQ
-613 GDRRGGSFGT
+613 GDRRGGGSGA
-623 SRPGGSSGSV
+623 SRPTGSSGSV

>member
-61 KSVERIDIAPRDG
+61 KSVERIDVAPRD
-74 VEADGHVL
+74 EAEGDEHVH
-82 YQLVMSSPV
+82 YQLVLSSPV

-96 SPSPEFIEALTPRL
+96 SPSPEFMQALMPRL
-110 QQAHDLHLERNLVQS
+110 EQAHDLHLERNLVQS
-125 VRVVAAYP
+125 VRVSATNP
-133 VTIPTHGLVTWRI
+133 LTIPAHGLVTWRI

-158 SKDSNSAHY
+158 SKDSNSARY

-211 AVISFKDTPVHGYT
+211 AVISFKDTPIRGYT

-236 LSFLYES
+236 LSFLFES

-258 APEGEDDAHWRRRTE
+258 VPEGEDDAHWRRRTE
-273 EESHE
+273 EDTHE
-278 TRRTPSI
+278 VRRTPST

-291 QDRPDRHERSDN
+291 QDRPDRRERSDS

-312 GEHHGAAGESS
+312 GEDHGAASENS
-323 SSRSPGSR
+323 SSRSAGSR
-331 DDRTHTSRPRPQGE
+331 DDRTHASRPRPEGE
-345 HADRPH
+345 H
-351 TERSASDRPRT
+351 SDRPRT
-362 DRPYSDRPHTDRP
+362 DRPY
-375 SSDRPYSERSHTDR
+375 
-389 PSSDRPHTDRPY
+389 
-401 SDGPHTERSASDRP
+401 ADRP
-415 RTDRPYSDR
+415 RT
-424 LHTDRPSS
+424 
-432 DRPYS
+432 
-437 ERSHTDRPSSD
+437 E
-448 RPHTD
+448 
-453 RPYSDGP
+453 G
-460 HTERSASD
+460 
-468 RPRTDRPYSDRL
+468 
-480 HTDRPYA
+480 
-487 ERPRTEAP
+487 P
-495 RLDGTPGTSR
+495 RLDGTLGTSR
-505 GTGRPGTDNRR
+505 GTGRPGKDSRG
-516 FQSSPRGGT
+516 FPSSPRGGS
-525 SDRRGSRGTEEPHRK
+525 SDRRGPRSAEEPRRK

-549 KPVSHEKAATGSYS
+549 KPVSHEKAVSGSYS

-602 SRSSSGDGRPP
+602 GRSSSGDGHPQ
-613 GDRRGGSFGT
+613 GDRRGGSFGA
-623 SRPGGSSGSV
+623 SRPSGSPGSV

-644 DHRGSKSGPYNH
+644 DHRGSKGGPYNH

>member
-1 MRIRIEVQS
+1 MRIRIEAQS
-10 ALDKFILPQGYN
+10 ALGKFILPQGYN

-61 KSVERIDIAPRDG
+61 KSVERIDVAPREEA
-74 VEADGHVL
+74 EADGRVH
-82 YQLVMSSPV
+82 YQLLMSSPV

-96 SPSPEFIEALTPRL
+96 SPSPEFIQALTPRL
-110 QQAHDLHLERNLVQS
+110 EQAHDLHLERNLVQS
-125 VRVVAAYP
+125 VRVSAAYP

-230 TGDAKL
+230 TGDARL

-278 TRRTPSI
+278 VRRAPST

-291 QDRPDRHERSDN
+291 QERPDRRERSDS

-312 GEHHGAAGESS
+312 GEHHGAAGQ
-323 SSRSPGSR
+323 RSFSKSAGSG
-331 DDRTHTSRPRPQGE
+331 DDRPHASRPRPQGE
-345 HADRPH
+345 QSDRPRTDRPQSDKPR

-362 DRPYSDRPHTDRP
+362 DRPQSDKPR
-375 SSDRPYSERSHTDR
+375 
-389 PSSDRPHTDRPY
+389 
-401 SDGPHTERSASDRP
+401 TERSASDRP
-415 RTDRPYSDR
+415 RT
-424 LHTDRPSS
+424 
-432 DRPYS
+432 
-437 ERSHTDRPSSD
+437 ER
-448 RPHTD
+448 
-453 RPYSDGP
+453 
-460 HTERSASD
+460 
-468 RPRTDRPYSDRL
+468 
-480 HTDRPYA
+480 
-487 ERPRTEAP
+487 P

-505 GTGRPGTDNRR
+505 GTGRPGNDGRR
-516 FQSSPRGGT
+516 FQSSPRSGS
-525 SDRRGSRGTEEPHRK
+525 SDRRGPRGTEEPRRK

-588 RPNEHRGGPRPGAS
+588 RPNEHRGGPRPGAPG
-602 SRSSSGDGRPP
+602 RSSSGAGRPQ
-613 GDRRGGSFGT
+613 GDKRGGSFGA
-623 SRPGGSSGSV
+623 SRPSGSPGSV

>member
-74 VEADGHVL
+74 VEADGHVH

-96 SPSPEFIEALTPRL
+96 SPSPDFIEALVPRL
-110 QQAHDLHLERNLVQS
+110 EQAHDLHLERNLVQS

-273 EESHE
+273 EDTHE
-278 TRRTPSI
+278 VHRTPST

-291 QDRPDRHERSDN
+291 QEKPDRRERSDN

-323 SSRSPGSR
+323 PSRSAGSR

-345 HADRPH
+345 H
-351 TERSASDRPRT
+351 SDRPRT
-362 DRPYSDRPHTDRP
+362 DRPQSDRPHTDHLRTDRP
-375 SSDRPYSERSHTDR
+375 SSDRPYSNRPHTDR

-401 SDGPHTERSASDRP
+401 SDRPRTDRPQSDRPHTERSASD
-415 RTDRPYSDR
+415 
-424 LHTDRPSS
+424 
-432 DRPYS
+432 
-437 ERSHTDRPSSD
+437 
-448 RPHTD
+448 
-453 RPYSDGP
+453 
-460 HTERSASD
+460 
-468 RPRTDRPYSDRL
+468 
-480 HTDRPYA
+480 
-487 ERPRTEAP
+487 RPRTEAP

-540 FVSRYAPDI
+540 FVSRSAPDI

-563 IWDGKAKTEL
+563 IWDAKAKTEL

-588 RPNEHRGGPRPGAS
+588 RPHEHRGGTRPGAS
-602 SRSSSGDGRPP
+602 SRSSSGDGRSP

>member
-61 KSVERIDIAPRDG
+61 KSVERIDITPRDG
-74 VEADGHVL
+74 VETDGHVH

-96 SPSPEFIEALTPRL
+96 SPSPEFIEALVPRL
-110 QQAHDLHLERNLVQS
+110 EQAHDLHLERNLVQS

-133 VTIPTHGLVTWRI
+133 VTMPTHGLVTWRI

-158 SKDSNSAHY
+158 IKDSNSAHY
-167 FAPDDPLFS
+167 FAPDDPLFA
-176 KIVLDNAVRKYYAW
+176 KLVLDNAVRKYYAW

-273 EESHE
+273 EESRE
-278 TRRTPSI
+278 VRRVPST

-291 QDRPDRHERSDN
+291 QEKPDRRERSDN

-312 GEHHGAAGESS
+312 GEYHGATGQTSS
-323 SSRSPGSR
+323 SKSAGSR

-345 HADRPH
+345 HSDRPRTDRPQSDRPH
-351 TERSASDRPRT
+351 TERSASDRPHT
-362 DRPYSDRPHTDRP
+362 DRPYSNRP
-375 SSDRPYSERSHTDR
+375 HTDR

-401 SDGPHTERSASDRP
+401 SDRPRTDRPQSDRPHTERSASD
-415 RTDRPYSDR
+415 
-424 LHTDRPSS
+424 
-432 DRPYS
+432 
-437 ERSHTDRPSSD
+437 
-448 RPHTD
+448 
-453 RPYSDGP
+453 
-460 HTERSASD
+460 
-468 RPRTDRPYSDRL
+468 
-480 HTDRPYA
+480 
-487 ERPRTEAP
+487 RPRTEAP

-602 SRSSSGDGRPP
+602 GRSSNGEGRPP

>member
-74 VEADGHVL
+74 VEADGHVH

-273 EESHE
+273 EESRE
-278 TRRTPSI
+278 VRRVPST

-291 QDRPDRHERSDN
+291 QEKPDRRERSDN

-312 GEHHGAAGESS
+312 GEHHGPAGESS
-323 SSRSPGSR
+323 PSRSAGSR
-331 DDRTHTSRPRPQGE
+331 DDRTHTSHPRPQGE
-345 HADRPH
+345 HSDRPRTDRPQSDRPH
-351 TERSASDRPRT
+351 TERSASDRP
-362 DRPYSDRPHTDRP
+362 
-375 SSDRPYSERSHTDR
+375 
-389 PSSDRPHTDRPY
+389 HTDRPY
-401 SDGPHTERSASDRP
+401 SDRP
-415 RTDRPYSDR
+415 RTDRPYSD
-424 LHTDRPSS
+424 
-432 DRPYS
+432 
-437 ERSHTDRPSSD
+437 
-448 RPHTD
+448 
-453 RPYSDGP
+453 
-460 HTERSASD
+460 
-468 RPRTDRPYSDRL
+468 
-480 HTDRPYA
+480 
-487 ERPRTEAP
+487 RPRTEAP

-602 SRSSSGDGRPP
+602 GRSSSGDGRPP